1 MTSLLKA
8 CIIPYV
14 IFIMER
20 KNNILDGFINH
31 SGGAV
36 GSDSYWGHI
45 GEQYGVVS
53 NHYYYGEKT
62 PEGNFEISEED
73 YEEGRIEAA
82 KAARFNWGYQYQT
95 MKDNRL
101 IRNWAQVKYSDA
113 IFAIGHLVR
122 PGEKMFPN
130 QKNDTR
136 VAINPGVQGGT
147 GYAVA
152 MAILHGKPVYVF
164 DQERNK
170 WFKNIDGK
178 WSESDVPALTYNF
191 AGIGT
196 RNLNEN
202 GKKAI
207 EEVYSATINKTIEE
221 LNDEYK
227 QQLEEDKE
235 EWLKERMAG
244 INLLDK

>member
-1 MTSLLKA
+1 
-8 CIIPYV
+8 
-14 IFIMER
+14 
-20 KNNILDGFINH
+20 
-31 SGGAV
+31 
-36 GSDSYWGHI
+36 
-45 GEQYGVVS
+45 
-53 NHYYYGEKT
+53 
-62 PEGNFEISEED
+62 
-73 YEEGRIEAA
+73 
-82 KAARFNWGYQYQT
+82 
-95 MKDNRL
+95 
-101 IRNWAQVKYSDA
+101 
-113 IFAIGHLVR
+113 
-122 PGEKMFPN
+122 MFPN

-178 WSESDVPALTYNF
+178 WYESDIPVLTENF

-196 RNLNEN
+196 RNLNNN

-207 EEVYSATINKTIEE
+207 EDAYLSTLNHIAEE
-221 LNDEYK
+221 LNEEYK

-235 EWLKERMAG
+235 EWLKELMIG
-244 INLLDK
+244 LDLLDK